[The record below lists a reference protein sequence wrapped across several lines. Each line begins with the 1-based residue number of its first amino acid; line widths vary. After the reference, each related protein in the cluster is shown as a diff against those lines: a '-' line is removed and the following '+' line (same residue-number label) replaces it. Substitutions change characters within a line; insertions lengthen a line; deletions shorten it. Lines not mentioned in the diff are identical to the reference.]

1 MGTLHSPK
9 DQQNGSDE
17 RFGEEIAMPIFTYGI
32 TYVGRGRRDAK
43 SVNKPTQLVAGPLT
57 AEDLR
62 KMDSNALRWHELNN
76 RANLD
81 ATIEA
86 ANKSEKQFERQDLRV
101 TNATTGASREQ
112 GERKGY
118 SVRELTY
125 REIQEMTADETAF
138 HQRFNADNWRKA
150 LEAEAQ
156 RRDSRKHIAATRVN
170 LMYQGHATPDEDAA
184 AIRAGQEFVAKTPTF
199 ERTQAN
205 AFAMYNFMRDAGLD
219 ATDVRSYFQAFH
231 SLVERG
237 DIKLPKILSAD
248 EFLEQ
253 TDVLKD
259 HRVPPLVQARTAKAD
274 ATREHFENAANNTAH
289 AGSTHFT
296 NYLDEQSGYPPA
308 PTKYSFR
315 KLLDSLSSD
324 EFQKRLNEDSAF
336 RAACDRLN
344 KKTPRPG
351 TLESA

>member
-1 MGTLHSPK
+1 MA
-9 DQQNGSDE
+9 
-17 RFGEEIAMPIFTYGI
+17 RIFTYGI
-32 TYVGRGRRDAK
+32 NHVGRGRRDAK

-81 ATIEA
+81 AAIEA

-101 TNATTGASREQ
+101 TNAATGASREQ

-138 HQRFNADNWRKA
+138 HQRFNADNWKKAFAAEEQRK
-150 LEAEAQ
+150 Q
-156 RRDSRKHIAATRVN
+156 SRKHIGEQRIALMWAGNATEE
-170 LMYQGHATPDEDAA
+170 EDAA
-184 AIRAGQEFVAKTPTF
+184 ARAAGTEFTRRFPQF
-199 ERTQAN
+199 ERTMPNAQAMAQYMKDN
-205 AFAMYNFMRDAGLD
+205 SLDGTRVDSYITAFRA
-219 ATDVRSYFQAFH
+219 
-231 SLVERG
+231 LVERG
-237 DIKLPKILSAD
+237 VIKVPRILSAD

-253 TDVLKD
+253 SDVLKD
-259 HRVPPLVQARTAKAD
+259 HRVPPLVAARTAKAD
-274 ATREHFENAANNTAH
+274 ATRQHFENAANSTAH
-289 AGSTHFT
+289 AGSTSYT
-296 NYLDEQSGYPPA
+296 EYPDEQSGYPPA